1 MEKHNYIGKTKE
13 EAIQMAKEELQEV
26 EENLF
31 IRELE
36 TTKGGLFKSKKVEIE
51 VIEKRNVIK
60 GIKDYLIKIL
70 KLMGYNANVE
80 VKNKEEVPKYII
92 FSDNDA
98 LLIGKNGKNLKALS
112 LIVSQYLNKELGRTF
127 KFMIDVNEYKE
138 KREQSLERL
147 AKRIGREVRATKIE
161 AKLDSMNS
169 YERRIIHNALN
180 NFKGVY
186 TESEGEE
193 PNRYVVVKPKEE
205 KKKEQ
210 EEQKE
215 EE

>member
-1 MEKHNYIGKTKE
+1 MEKHRYTGKTKE
-13 EAIQMAKEELQEV
+13 EAIQLAKEELQEV

-31 IRELE
+31 IKEISE
-36 TTKGGLFKSKKVEIE
+36 TKGGLFKSKKVEIE
-51 VIEKRNVIK
+51 VIEKREVIK
-60 GIKDYLIKIL
+60 HIKDYLIKVL
-70 KLMGYNANVE
+70 KDMGFVVNIE

-112 LIVSQYLNKELGRTF
+112 ILVSQHLNNELGKNY
-127 KFMIDVNEYKE
+127 KFTIDINEYKE
-138 KREQSLERL
+138 KREKTLERL
-147 AKRIGREVRATKIE
+147 AKRIGKEVRTTKVE

-169 YERRIIHNALN
+169 YERRIIHNALS

-193 PNRYVVVKPKEE
+193 PNRCVVIKPKEDE
-205 KKKEQ
+205 
-210 EEQKE
+210 
-215 EE
+215 

>member
-13 EAIQMAKEELQEV
+13 EAIQLAKEELQEV

-31 IRELE
+31 IKELE

-51 VIEKRNVIK
+51 VVEKREVIK
-60 GIKDYLIKIL
+60 DIKEYLIKIL
-70 KLMGYNANVE
+70 KLMGYNVNIE

-112 LIVSQYLNKELGRTF
+112 MVVSQYLNTELGRNY
-127 KFMIDVNEYKE
+127 KFVIDVNEYKE

-147 AKRIGREVRATKIE
+147 AKRIAREVAQTKVE
-161 AKLDSMNS
+161 VKLDSMNS
-169 YERRIIHNALN
+169 YERRIIHNTLTN
-180 NFKGVY
+180 NKKVY

-205 KKKEQ
+205 E
-210 EEQKE
+210 
-215 EE
+215 

>member
-1 MEKHNYIGKTKE
+1 MEKRVFSGKTKE
-13 EAIQMAKEELQEV
+13 EAIQLAKEELQEV

-51 VIEKRNVIK
+51 VIEKREVVK

-70 KLMGYNANVE
+70 KNMGYTVNIE
-80 VKNKEEVPKYII
+80 VKNKEEVPKFII

-112 LIVSQYLNKELGRTF
+112 LVVSGYLNKELGRNY
-127 KFMIDVNEYKE
+127 KFIIDVNEYKQ
-138 KREQSLERL
+138 KREGSLERL
-147 AKRIGREVRATKIE
+147 AKRVAREVATTKVE

-169 YERRIIHNALN
+169 YERRIIHNILN
-180 NFKGVY
+180 NNKKVF

-193 PNRYVVVKPKEE
+193 PNRYVVIKPKEDE
-205 KKKEQ
+205 
-210 EEQKE
+210 
-215 EE
+215 